1 MEIFGIGPLELLLI
15 VLIALIVLG
24 PKEMLK
30 TAQKAAG
37 WIRKIRQSEIWST
50 TKEVMDIPNQVMH
63 ETGLDKEI
71 HELQNLSR
79 PLASPQT
86 LWQSNPGL
94 PTSTAKNVDEPE
106 AKGPEPTPTEASAA
120 TDSVAEEG
128 KNASDSPESPMTDA
142 R

>member
-30 TAQKAAG
+30 TSQKAAG

-50 TKEVMDIPNQVMH
+50 TKEVMDIPNQVMR

-71 HELQNLSR
+71 HELQNLSH
-79 PLASPQT
+79 PLVSPQN
-86 LWQSNPGL
+86 LWQANPGL
-94 PTSTAKNVDEPE
+94 PTGTAKNVDESE
-106 AKGPEPTPTEASAA
+106 AKKIEPAA
-120 TDSVAEEG
+120 EETAPSTDSVAEGE
-128 KNASDSPESPMTDA
+128 KNSSDSPEPPMTDV

>member
-63 ETGLDKEI
+63 VLLRGYGF
-71 HELQNLSR
+71 ELQWWNAAASR
-79 PLASPQT
+79 
-86 LWQSNPGL
+86 WCVN
-94 PTSTAKNVDEPE
+94 TA
-106 AKGPEPTPTEASAA
+106 
-120 TDSVAEEG
+120 
-128 KNASDSPESPMTDA
+128 
-142 R
+142 RFHRW

>member
-1 MEIFGIGPLELLLI
+1 M
-15 VLIALIVLG
+15 
-24 PKEMLK
+24 
-30 TAQKAAG
+30 
-37 WIRKIRQSEIWST
+37 S
-50 TKEVMDIPNQVMH
+50 IPGNFH

-128 KNASDSPESPMTDA
+128 KNASDSPEPPMTDA